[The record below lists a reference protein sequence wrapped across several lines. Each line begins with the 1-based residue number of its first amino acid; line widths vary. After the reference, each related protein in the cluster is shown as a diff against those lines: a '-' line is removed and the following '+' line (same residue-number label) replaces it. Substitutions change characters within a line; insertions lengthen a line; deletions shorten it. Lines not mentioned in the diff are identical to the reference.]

1 MKILLICVAALT
13 MSGCSTLG
21 GDPTN
26 NLPQAV
32 LDNLK
37 YCKRTYQ
44 ASVGGLGIPGGS
56 LYIECA
62 PAPAEPPP

>member
-1 MKILLICVAALT
+1 MKLLLIGAAALAL
-13 MSGCSTLG
+13 SGCSTIQ

-37 YCKRTYQ
+37 HCKRTYQ

-62 PAPAEPPP
+62 PEPRDDAP